1 MNPENNRRDVQR
13 SKATLEKS
21 RPGLK
26 SHLSQVESILTYSNK
41 LPVVD
46 NGGRGYKIMIP
57 TKYDESKKLRP
68 QNIKLNKNESIFS
81 TEQDAVESKLQL
93 ADNISIRNIKNLV
106 DSSTEQ
112 IRYSQKTPRGVK
124 KNASTGE
131 N

>member
-1 MNPENNRRDVQR
+1 
-13 SKATLEKS
+13 
-21 RPGLK
+21 
-26 SHLSQVESILTYSNK
+26 
-41 LPVVD
+41 
-46 NGGRGYKIMIP
+46 MIP

-131 N
+131 S